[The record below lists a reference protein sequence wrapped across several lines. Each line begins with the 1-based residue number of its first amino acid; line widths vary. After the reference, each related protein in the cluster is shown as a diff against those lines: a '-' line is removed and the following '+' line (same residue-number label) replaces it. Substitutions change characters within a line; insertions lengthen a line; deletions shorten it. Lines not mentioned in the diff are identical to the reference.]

1 MLTEKSDVCEALM
14 QSARARAHT
23 HTHTHTNT
31 DVLNGDSDAA
41 FTRTDAIESYT
52 QKNPEKGAKLKILR

>member
-1 MLTEKSDVCEALM
+1 MCVRLSCNP
-14 QSARARAHT
+14 RARAHT

-41 FTRTDAIESYT
+41 FTRTDAIEDYT